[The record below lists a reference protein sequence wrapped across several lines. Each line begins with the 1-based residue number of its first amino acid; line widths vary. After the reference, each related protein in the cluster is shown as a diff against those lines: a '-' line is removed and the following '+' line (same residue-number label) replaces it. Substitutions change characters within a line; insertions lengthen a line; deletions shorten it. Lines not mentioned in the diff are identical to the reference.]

1 METICGIPEPVCAC
15 VSEKCLLVPRLYTTP
30 FLPSIFPRLPLH
42 ILTGG
47 VGGEGGWNLNYMI
60 ISYGLIARHSGE
72 LAAPCNPF
80 RKYLKVLLGCG
91 LVDNGHCRSPGTI

>member
-1 METICGIPEPVCAC
+1 METICWIPEPVCAC

-47 VGGEGGWNLNYMI
+47 GGGGGVEPKLYDYFLRLNCET
-60 ISYGLIARHSGE
+60 LR
-72 LAAPCNPF
+72 
-80 RKYLKVLLGCG
+80 
-91 LVDNGHCRSPGTI
+91 